1 MQHVTGVRAVS
12 AAATLAALVFGVR
25 GVVGAV
31 ALTQWDPPRS
41 VLLVATV
48 LAGIAAAVVFV
59 VALRVRD
66 RRALA
71 FAVSALAFALAWGVP
86 GVVGSALYVVAQ
98 GALVAFGVLTV
109 RAVRGPQRALG
120 WIVTVAAA
128 LWFVTDLL
136 AQTVVPPALSQEAI
150 GVVYS
155 VPTLVMAV
163 AYLAAAVLVA
173 VPLLRTVGAGAGALW
188 ASAEVR

>member
-1 MQHVTGVRAVS
+1 MV
-12 AAATLAALVFGVR
+12 
-25 GVVGAV
+25 
-31 ALTQWDPPRS
+31 
-41 VLLVATV
+41 
-48 LAGIAAAVVFV
+48 AGIAAALVLV

-71 FAVSALAFALAWGVP
+71 FAVSALAFALAWGIP
-86 GVVGSALYVVAQ
+86 GPVGSALYVVAQ

-109 RAVRGPQRALG
+109 RSVRGPQRVLAWVVIL
-120 WIVTVAAA
+120 AAA

-136 AQTVVPPALSQEAI
+136 AQTVVPPALSQGAI

-155 VPTLVMAV
+155 IPTLVMAV